1 MKKHKSL
8 FRLFGRI
15 CNSTARSISICNA
28 IKASLGLK
36 ILILNAVEL
45 QIRLNPRSSK
55 HFAPSLIGRAGV
67 GLLLFVFLLTSCS
80 SPQLPTSYQQSNQLP
95 KIYPDYVGVTIPVNI
110 APLTFMPENAELGMI
125 ARYKVGEL
133 EVVCEDKMQPTEEE
147 WHQLTEKAKGGKIEV
162 DVYTRN
168 GEQWTRHKP
177 FSIYVSADKIDPY
190 ISYRL
195 IAPSFVSYEAL
206 TIVPKGTVYGE
217 KLGRTRR

>member
-1 MKKHKSL
+1 M
-8 FRLFGRI
+8 
-15 CNSTARSISICNA
+15 
-28 IKASLGLK
+28 
-36 ILILNAVEL
+36 
-45 QIRLNPRSSK
+45 
-55 HFAPSLIGRAGV
+55 
-67 GLLLFVFLLTSCS
+67 GLLVALFLAACS
-80 SPQLPTSYQQSNQLP
+80 NPQLPTDYKQSNQLP

-162 DVYTRN
+162 DVFTRA

-195 IAPSFVSYEAL
+195 IAPSFVSY
-206 TIVPKGTVYGE
+206 
-217 KLGRTRR
+217 